1 MNKSYQVE
9 PEIREDLQGRIE
21 VFDQS
26 IRSFEKR
33 LRAVERR
40 LSIEA
45 PAALQ
50 AGKPSSLNFSDSFPE
65 ESIGFASAGASI
77 FPQVPSVFPEASIPL
92 HGNALCFNSIPSF
105 SEGNLQNFAL
115 SAVLPSNE
123 SSNFSMVSVDNS
135 SDLSGTN
142 SKIKTLNSFFSSL
155 LENFNSLQA
164 SLSELSDFVHNDL
177 KSEIEKLNLEVQN
190 LKTQEKTAGES
201 IKILE
206 SRIDILENQN
216 RFTLGSIKIP
226 LEISGIAGSSIL
238 FLTGFLV
245 WLGRWDIIR
254 SVYFPIGLAAV
265 LAGAVFMKFYVL
277 NSKKKALACNE

>member
-1 MNKSYQVE
+1 MSKSYKVE

-40 LSIEA
+40 LSLEA

-50 AGKPSSLNFSDSFPE
+50 AGKASSVNFSDPFPE
-65 ESIGFASAGASI
+65 EDISFSSAGASI
-77 FPQVPSVFPEASIPL
+77 FPQGPSVFPEASVPL
-92 HGNALCFNSIPSF
+92 HGNALCFNSIPQF
-105 SEGNLQNFAL
+105 SEGNLPGFAL

-123 SSNFSMVSVDNS
+123 SSNFSMASVDNS
-135 SDLSGTN
+135 SDGSGTN
-142 SKIKTLNSFFSSL
+142 AKIKTLNSFFSGL
-155 LENFNSLQA
+155 LENFNSLQT

-177 KSEIEKLNLEVQN
+177 KAEIEKLNLEVQN
-190 LKTQEKTAGES
+190 LKTQEKAANES
-201 IKILE
+201 IKKLE
-206 SRIDILENQN
+206 SRINVLENQN

-238 FLTGFLV
+238 FFTGFLV
-245 WLGRWDIIR
+245 WFGRWDIIR
-254 SVYFPIGLAAV
+254 SAYFPIGLAAV

-277 NSKKKALACNE
+277 NSKKEALAYNE